1 MTSQGRFSD
10 YNNESTTLLGVVN
23 KEGGWAWSAV
33 VVLLIAQSSATPW
46 TVACQTLLSIE
57 FSK

>member
-10 YNNESTTLLGVVN
+10 YSNESTTLLGVVD

-33 VVLLIAQSSATPW
+33 VVLLIAQL
-46 TVACQTLLSIE
+46 CLTLQPRGL
-57 FSK
+57 